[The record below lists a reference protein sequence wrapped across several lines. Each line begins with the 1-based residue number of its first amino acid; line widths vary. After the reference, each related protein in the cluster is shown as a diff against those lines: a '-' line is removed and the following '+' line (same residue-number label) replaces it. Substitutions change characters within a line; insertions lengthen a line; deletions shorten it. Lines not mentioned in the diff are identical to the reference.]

1 MPDVRSILIAGAF
14 VALLT
19 IAGCSSQDDQ
29 PEQAPPARSQLE
41 VVLDESVAV
50 TPDSAAGSP
59 FGDLCVGGD
68 PTVGE
73 RWAVDQVPDSLQPF
87 PLEHLVSLAP
97 RDSSRLAIRLARTA
111 DGIPGDT
118 LVADFRG
125 LPVVIRDAWRL
136 VPAVGDT
143 VYVAIASRRLPME
156 SSPLEEQLTL
166 IARPDSIGPTR
177 DALATAWFARSAGAE
192 DSLETRD
199 PVLAY
204 RTPTG
209 ELHLLMVREADRE
222 PVLES
227 LVREGNRWRR
237 HWIGAASRCQ

>member
-1 MPDVRSILIAGAF
+1 MLLVRLSLVAALPLAFLGCPAGDEPADP
-14 VALLT
+14 V
-19 IAGCSSQDDQ
+19 
-29 PEQAPPARSQLE
+29 PPARSQLE

-50 TPDSAAGSP
+50 AVDSGAASP
-59 FGDLCVGGD
+59 LGMLCVDGD
-68 PTVGE
+68 PAAGE
-73 RWAVDQVPDSLQPF
+73 RWAVDRADDSLVVL

-111 DGIPGDT
+111 DGLPGDT

-125 LPVVIRDAWRL
+125 LPVVIRDAWRF
-136 VPAVGDT
+136 VPATGDT

-166 IARPDSIGPTR
+166 IARPDPVGATR
-177 DALATAWFARSAGAE
+177 DALAASWFARSAGAE

-204 RTPTG
+204 RTPGG
-209 ELHLLMVREADRE
+209 ELGLLMVRDTDGE
-222 PVLES
+222 PVLEM
-227 LVREGNRWRR
+227 LMRDAGRWTRR
-237 HWIGAASRCQ
+237 WFGPAARCE